1 MTSRTEPVVRI
12 QLFGGARIHSEDVE
26 RHLSPF
32 QTALLAIVFYERSV
46 SRARLAKLLWG
57 REIDSELRHRI
68 RQLIHTIRR
77 RARCD
82 PFTTSR
88 DHVHAR
94 PTIWSDI
101 AALREHLDAGDLLD
115 GARIAAR
122 GLLGPEEIR
131 IGDAFEDW
139 RQQVEIRTREA
150 LLQRAEA
157 AWGPRSVAR
166 DWIAARDA
174 AEASYVL
181 DPGDPHVTAR
191 VIEVRTR
198 VGRLQSAEVAY
209 AEHLRLRGRRG
220 PHPDVE
226 ESIDRARK
234 AKSDRG
240 IPEEPAT
247 APFVGRREI
256 LRELDTVVREIRA
269 GEVRFALVVGEAG
282 IGKTRLL
289 QEVSRSAS
297 LDGVRALE
305 ARPVEL
311 ERRISLNPLL
321 DALTGVDLETHLAR
335 LGEPWRTVIGAT
347 LPPGSLIDP
356 VSDPPPIE
364 DRSLPRRLMD
374 AFALL
379 LEAVAR
385 EKPTVLLIDDLHWAD
400 ATTISTLHF
409 FRRRW
414 TRVPFGVIATVRP
427 EAVGERDPLHVW
439 VENESS
445 YPLHRIRLEELEGSE
460 SRELLSHIAHGSLTP
475 DAESKLLALAGD
487 HPLYLTELTRDY
499 LAGRLELPRSEAE
512 AFTIPISLRQILS
525 SRWSQ
530 CSTRAT
536 RVAQLL
542 AVASRRMRVGVLSNI
557 LGLPVD
563 GVIDAVEELRSR
575 GLCASDRDR
584 VWIAHD
590 LFKTAIYNDLD
601 EVRSALLHLQVAQEL
616 ARTGGIEAAGE
627 LALHYDRAGERKLAA
642 SSGWKAGERAM
653 MQGAVAESAHFFEL
667 VARNEDTGPVKA
679 RATASYATAFH
690 LGRDMKRA
698 NPALE
703 LASTRLRAAGLA
715 GDARRTDIR
724 RVEGLGEAGSTPVD
738 ELIARLSD
746 IKSEA
751 RSAEDWEAVAL
762 ALDCELRF

>member
-1 MTSRTEPVVRI
+1 
-12 QLFGGARIHSEDVE
+12 
-26 RHLSPF
+26 
-32 QTALLAIVFYERSV
+32 
-46 SRARLAKLLWG
+46 
-57 REIDSELRHRI
+57 
-68 RQLIHTIRR
+68 
-77 RARCD
+77 
-82 PFTTSR
+82 
-88 DHVHAR
+88 
-94 PTIWSDI
+94 
-101 AALREHLDAGDLLD
+101 
-115 GARIAAR
+115 
-122 GLLGPEEIR
+122 
-131 IGDAFEDW
+131 
-139 RQQVEIRTREA
+139 
-150 LLQRAEA
+150 
-157 AWGPRSVAR
+157 
-166 DWIAARDA
+166 
-174 AEASYVL
+174 
-181 DPGDPHVTAR
+181 
-191 VIEVRTR
+191 
-198 VGRLQSAEVAY
+198 
-209 AEHLRLRGRRG
+209 
-220 PHPDVE
+220 
-226 ESIDRARK
+226 
-234 AKSDRG
+234 
-240 IPEEPAT
+240 
-247 APFVGRREI
+247 
-256 LRELDTVVREIRA
+256 
-269 GEVRFALVVGEAG
+269 
-282 IGKTRLL
+282 
-289 QEVSRSAS
+289 
-297 LDGVRALE
+297 
-305 ARPVEL
+305 
-311 ERRISLNPLL
+311 
-321 DALTGVDLETHLAR
+321 
-335 LGEPWRTVIGAT
+335 
-347 LPPGSLIDP
+347 
-356 VSDPPPIE
+356 
-364 DRSLPRRLMD
+364 
-374 AFALL
+374 
-379 LEAVAR
+379 
-385 EKPTVLLIDDLHWAD
+385 
-400 ATTISTLHF
+400 
-409 FRRRW
+409 
-414 TRVPFGVIATVRP
+414 VPFGVIATVRP

-762 ALDCELRF
+762 ALDCELRFYNSKGHLRGIRGVFEEFRCVARMGTPDAAAVCHIGLAMGVLFGDPNEAVESAETAEKLTRAARRHRLNALWRYLVVMQYRGRALAEELVPLWDEARALAAKSGDVRVRFSIESNLASALLDAGELDRAEQMLERSTALLGSADMDMNRLIQANNYAELALARHDYWLAKSHFKRASTFVGSTTPPQVRHTVMAGIGLCALETGDLAEARRTEADLQTTEGPWFCDPTTSVSFRVRMLERRQKRREAAELMATTADGIKGRLDLAWLKVCEFRANRLLKWDHADEATRVADEGAQLARQLDLSIHVERLTALSEKAGDSRR